1 MIRQMTL
8 DDIRDVQYI
17 ALTSWRH
24 TFQDDIPSE
33 VLEDFINRSYSELM
47 LRKQLEKTTI
57 LIATDLQGLPVGYLS
72 HTPIDEDGECEVTA
86 LHVLPSHLE
95 SGYEELLLNAALDL
109 LHSAQRIDVY
119 VDERANELQHF
130 YVDHGFLHVESFP
143 ELFEGIPVET
153 IHYSLPVRQ
162 PVYM

>member
-17 ALTSWRH
+17 ALTSCCH
-24 TFQDDIPSE
+24 TFQDYIPTE
-33 VLEDFINRSYSELM
+33 VLEAFIDRSYSDLM

-57 LIATDLQGLPVGYLS
+57 LIAMDPQMLPVGYLS

-86 LHVLPSHLE
+86 LHVLPSHQQ
-95 SGYEELLLNAALDL
+95 SGYEEMLLSAALDKL
-109 LHSAQRIDVY
+109 RDAQQIDVY
-119 VDERANELQHF
+119 LDNRADELGNF
-130 YVDHGFLHVESFP
+130 YVDQGFLLVESFQ
-143 ELFEGIPVET
+143 ELFEGLPVET
-153 IHYSLPVRQ
+153 IHYSLPVKQ